1 MARLADRVALGL
13 ALFGVC
19 VLGLATL
26 ALMADISMRRT
37 VNVSITGIVDLTQL
51 AQVYCVALAMPMAF
65 LRESHVGVEF
75 ITDRLPG
82 AALRGVKGFA
92 HLMAAAFMAAIAWYS
107 VQQAGIQINQ
117 GDKSQTLGLPIALYW
132 GPLIAGATLSAAAS
146 LLLSVRD
153 FAGRETT

>member
-1 MARLADRVALGL
+1 MPDAPLAARDCAAFGWAVRDAPPRMA
-13 ALFGVC
+13 
-19 VLGLATL
+19 
-26 ALMADISMRRT
+26 
-37 VNVSITGIVDLTQL
+37 
-51 AQVYCVALAMPMAF
+51 Y
-65 LRESHVGVEF
+65 REQSRGACARG
-75 ITDRLPG
+75 DRLPA

-107 VQQAGIQINQ
+107 FQQAGIQINQ